1 MGVFSRL
8 TDIINSNLNTILD
21 RAEDPEK
28 IIRLIVQEMEDT
40 LVEVRASAAKAIAE
54 KKEVVRSIE
63 RLAAA
68 QAEWAPK
75 AELALA
81 KGRED
86 LAKRALVEKSK
97 LADRELLL
105 SVELEHLEQAL
116 EQSDGDIGRL
126 EAKLRE
132 ARAKQKTILA
142 RQRSASSRLKVR
154 RQIHDR
160 RVDDALARFATVEK
174 KLDEAEGAVEA
185 YDLGRGKTLADEID
199 SLEVESAIEEELAD
213 LKAKLA
219 RASASN
225 ESR

>member
-1 MGVFSRL
+1 MGIFSRL

-68 QAEWAPK
+68 QAEWARK

-199 SLEVESAIEEELAD
+199 SLEVESAIEEELTD

>member
-1 MGVFSRL
+1 MGIFSRL

-21 RAEDPEK
+21 RAEDPKK

-160 RVDDALARFATVEK
+160 RVDDALARFRHGGE
-174 KLDEAEGAVEA
+174 EA
-185 YDLGRGKTLADEID
+185 GR
-199 SLEVESAIEEELAD
+199 
-213 LKAKLA
+213 
-219 RASASN
+219 
-225 ESR
+225 SRGRCGGL